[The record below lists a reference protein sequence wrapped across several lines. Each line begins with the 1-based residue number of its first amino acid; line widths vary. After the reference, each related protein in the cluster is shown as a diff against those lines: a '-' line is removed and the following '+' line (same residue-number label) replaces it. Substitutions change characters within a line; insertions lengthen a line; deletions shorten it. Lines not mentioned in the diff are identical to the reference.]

1 MKLTFLKLVNF
12 RNYLNLEVSFHPNLN
27 IIYGKNGSGKTN
39 LVEAIYVLA
48 LTRSFRIVGDK
59 TLVKDGESLCKVEGT
74 SLDSFRTNYSII
86 INKDGKNVKIN
97 NNKVAKLSDY
107 VSKLPIVL
115 FNPDD
120 LRFIKDTPSTR
131 RKTLNISISEL
142 DLEYLR
148 YLSYYSK
155 VLKQRNAYL
164 KQMLINHT
172 KDLSYLNILT
182 EKLVSYGIYLH
193 VRRKTFIDMINEYVG
208 YFYEKITGVK
218 GVKLEYLS
226 DYNNLDRDALL
237 SLYNKYLDKDLTFGK
252 THLGVHTDDLRFVL
266 NSKDF
271 KEYGSEGQQKNAII
285 AYKFSEIEIFK
296 KVKDSYPILILDDL
310 FSELDKEKKDN
321 ILKLL
326 DDNIQ
331 TFITTTD
338 LDLFPSINQ
347 YGYKKFK
354 ISDGSIIEEGVHE
367 RR

>member
-59 TLVKDGESLCKVEGT
+59 TLVKDGEPLCKVEGT

-164 KQMLINHT
+164 KQMFINHT

-193 VRRKTFIDMINEYVG
+193 VRRKKFIDMINEYVG

-226 DYNNLDRDALL
+226 DYNNLDRDELL